1 MADGGSWKA
10 EIRKGRSSRRFD
22 RERYPGFA
30 YRRDGKYAHHWERS
44 GLSSSEVGAFKAAA
58 RADGFK
64 LVAWEEAYE
73 RSTTYRKAFLAA
85 NPGPWRCRYCNRR
98 IDRAERMTVDHIVPV
113 AAVKTPSRRA
123 GRSPAGCS
131 VRRAPPP
138 STTAATSP
146 RRARAAT
153 RARGR
158 RWGCG
163 RSGAGSGRADGTG
176 PPSGAPSAPSR
187 PPPSGSSPPAPPRRS
202 RRVSRRR
209 SQTPSQ
215 DGCDLI

>member
-10 EIRKGRSSRRFD
+10 EIRKGRSRRRFD
-22 RERYPGFA
+22 QERYPGFA
-30 YRRDGKYAHHWERS
+30 YRRDGKYAYHWERS

-113 AAVKTPSRRA
+113 AAVKDPFA
-123 GRSPAGCS
+123 
-131 VRRAPPP
+131 
-138 STTAATSP
+138 P
-146 RRARAAT
+146 RRALARWVLGKEGAAT
-153 RARGR
+153 VNDGRNLAASCARCNSRKGQKMGLWTIRGWLGSRGWYWPALRGAQCAVAAAAVWLVAAGPASPFAARFARALANAF
-158 RWGCG
+158 
-163 RSGAGSGRADGTG
+163 AGWM
-176 PPSGAPSAPSR
+176 
-187 PPPSGSSPPAPPRRS
+187 
-202 RRVSRRR
+202 
-209 SQTPSQ
+209 
-215 DGCDLI
+215 